1 MDLNQQLEAKDDEIR
16 KLEGNLYDNIVD
28 LIENFK

>member
-16 KLEGNLYDNIVD
+16 KLEGNCFISIVD